1 MNFTYSED
9 QLTYRDTVAALL
21 AGEVTAESIR
31 TRWESAQGIDAN
43 LTQQLSDMGLNA
55 MLVPESCGGLGLSE
69 LDFILL
75 AQECGRVAMP
85 EPLVENAMVATAM
98 LSDIA
103 GSGLAAA
110 NQCQDVLE
118 KIATGKVSVACGHWI
133 NPYINMADTNQW
145 LLLPHGEEVHLV
157 GSQAVDLIAQ
167 RSSDPSRRIFK
178 VNWQPSSRTKIAD
191 GQLGADLWRSAL
203 NRGALGVAAQ
213 LIGLAENIL
222 QRAVIFTTDREQFGR
237 PVGANQAVKHLLA
250 DCAVSLEFA
259 KPVIARAAYAVAT
272 APTRA
277 DWAVSH
283 AKVAASQAVLLSVRH
298 GMQVHGAMGYTWEC
312 DLQIWM
318 KRCWAID
325 KTWGDA
331 GFHKNRIHEWLLNP
345 KALMGAEHTFGKSM
359 SLNDETI
366 LEQGAV

>member
-21 AGEVTAESIR
+21 SGEVTADSIR
-31 TRWESAQGIDAN
+31 ARWTTRQGIDAN
-43 LTQQLSDMGLNA
+43 LTQQLADMGLNA
-55 MLVPESCGGLGLSE
+55 LLVPESCGGLGLSE

-75 AQECGRVAMP
+75 AQECGRVALP
-85 EPLVENAMVATAM
+85 EPLVENAMAATAM
-98 LSDIA
+98 LSDVA
-103 GSGLAAA
+103 SSDLAAA
-110 NQCQDVLE
+110 NQCQDTL
-118 KIATGKVSVACGHWI
+118 KQIATGNASVACGHWI
-133 NPYINMADTNQW
+133 NPYVNMADTSHW
-145 LLLPHGEEVHLV
+145 LLLPHGDEVHLV
-157 GSQAVDLIAQ
+157 STQTVDLIAQ
-167 RSSDPSRRIFK
+167 RSSDPSRRISK
-178 VNWQPSSRTKIAD
+178 VNWQPSRGTKIAG
-191 GQLGADLWRSAL
+191 GQPGAELWRSAL

-213 LIGLAENIL
+213 LIGLAESIL
-222 QRAVIFTTDREQFGR
+222 HRAVVFTTDREQFGR

-250 DCAVSLEFA
+250 DCAVSIEFA
-259 KPVIARAAYAVAT
+259 KPVIARAAYAVANS
-272 APTRA
+272 PTRA

-283 AKVAASQAVLLSVRH
+283 AKVAASYAALLTVRH

-345 KALMGAEHTFGKSM
+345 NALMGAEHTFGKSM